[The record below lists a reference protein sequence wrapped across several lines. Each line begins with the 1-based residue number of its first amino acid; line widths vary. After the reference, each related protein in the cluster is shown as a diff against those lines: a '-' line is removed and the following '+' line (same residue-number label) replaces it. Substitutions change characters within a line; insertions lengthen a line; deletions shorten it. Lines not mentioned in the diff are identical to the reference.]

1 MSEDA
6 ALAVLRDIWQAR
18 GQIGPEVE
26 ELFGP
31 AKTCKRMRD
40 VGFDGVD
47 DDLRAAWRDR
57 LAREGKLRP

>member
-6 ALAVLRDIWQAR
+6 AVAVLRDIWQAR
-18 GQIGPEVE
+18 GQTGPELE
-26 ELFGP
+26 ALFGP
-31 AKTCKRMRD
+31 PKTCKRMRE

-47 DDLRAAWRDR
+47 DDLRTAWRDR